1 MDDELPPSEAAR
13 DRRRDRRSTA
23 SAKGLM
29 RTGTAKVFK
38 QILDRQ
44 AARAEEDD
52 TATRTRK
59 RRRHEEE
66 GEGGNLD

>member
-13 DRRRDRRSTA
+13 DRRRDRRA
-23 SAKGLM
+23 RAADSALM

-44 AARAEEDD
+44 VKRAEEEAGDERDRPRDD
-52 TATRTRK
+52 ETQVTPP
-59 RRRHEEE
+59 
-66 GEGGNLD
+66 